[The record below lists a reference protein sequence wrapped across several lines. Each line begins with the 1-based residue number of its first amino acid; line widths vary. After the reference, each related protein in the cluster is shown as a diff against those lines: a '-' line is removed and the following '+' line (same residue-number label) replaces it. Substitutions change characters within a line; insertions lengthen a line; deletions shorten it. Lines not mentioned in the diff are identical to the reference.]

1 MTVEELAEELDQ
13 FDPGAEVRMA
23 QQPAWPFEYS
33 VSELVAS
40 DDGGVV
46 YIVEAD
52 QLGYLPGEV
61 ATALGWR

>member
-1 MTVEELAEELDQ
+1 MDELLEELEQ

-23 QQPAWPFEYS
+23 HQPAGPFEYA

-40 DDGGVV
+40 DDGGIV
-46 YIVEAD
+46 YIVEAE

-61 ATALGWR
+61 ASALGWR